1 MVSMIDRKDA
11 TKALPIRDGLAPRMA
26 GVLPPP
32 LTKLSEAM
40 TLPMA
45 AGTTH

>member
-1 MVSMIDRKDA
+1 MASMIDRKDA
-11 TKALPIRDGLAPRMA
+11 TKALPMRDGLAPGMA

-45 AGTTH
+45 AGTTN

>member
-1 MVSMIDRKDA
+1 MITREHA
-11 TKALPIRDGLAPRMA
+11 MTALPMGDGLAPGMA

-45 AGTTH
+45 AGTTN